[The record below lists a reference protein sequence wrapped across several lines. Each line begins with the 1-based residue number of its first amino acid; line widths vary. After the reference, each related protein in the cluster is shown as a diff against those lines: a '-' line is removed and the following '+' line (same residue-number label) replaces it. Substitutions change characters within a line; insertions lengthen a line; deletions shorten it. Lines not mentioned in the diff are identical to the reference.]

1 MPETSDWQ
9 NDKTTLN
16 SSALQKFSTAKPG
29 TSSSHSSIIT
39 ALITN
44 RNSPKV
50 NIVAGSVKSI
60 STGFT
65 KILSKPSTNATSN
78 AADHP
83 CTATPG
89 NRCESISTNIVV
101 NIILITVFIY
111 LIFCCI
117 VKIQKSIPDR
127 GCFYEKI
134 YSRKIQLLSFY

>member
-1 MPETSDWQ
+1 MIEKELYPYFCSFSDIPETSDWQ
-9 NDKTTLN
+9 KDKTTLN

-29 TSSSHSSIIT
+29 TSSSQSNIIT

-60 STGFT
+60 NTGFT
-65 KILSKPSTNATSN
+65 KILSNPKTSATSN

-89 NRCESISTNIVV
+89 NKRESISTNIVV
-101 NIILITVFIY
+101 NIILIIVFIY
-111 LIFCCI
+111 FIFFA
-117 VKIQKSIPDR
+117 V
-127 GCFYEKI
+127 
-134 YSRKIQLLSFY
+134 L

>member
-29 TSSSHSSIIT
+29 TSSSQSSIIT

-44 RNSPKV
+44 RKSPKV
-50 NIVAGSVKSI
+50 NIVAGSVKS
-60 STGFT
+60 TNMGFT
-65 KILSKPSTNATSN
+65 KILSKPNTSATSK
-78 AADHP
+78 ADAQP

-89 NRCESISTNIVV
+89 NKCESISTNIVV

-111 LIFCCI
+111 P
-117 VKIQKSIPDR
+117 KI
-127 GCFYEKI
+127 
-134 YSRKIQLLSFY
+134 LAVL